1 MFNRSSLFLKRI
13 SKHVAYNH
21 QTVPGE
27 NLPWSIK
34 SIWGMTIRMAIF
46 YGIGFAAPFG
56 IGGKTLLA
64 NYLADLNINLPEDLK
79 PTKGLRIVEYD
90 LNNIMINGE
99 NSNVDV
105 QIWDAS
111 GDENQEDELG
121 VRKLDYMYNY
131 FVSQPN
137 RSLKSCLVCC
147 VQAEENNAR
156 LSSVFSKMSQ
166 IAVNLEN
173 QGEKFKQD
181 FSKYVVSVVSTMSNK

>member
-1 MFNRSSLFLKRI
+1 MKSYKTKILF
-13 SKHVAYNH
+13 
-21 QTVPGE
+21 
-27 NLPWSIK
+27 
-34 SIWGMTIRMAIF
+34 
-46 YGIGFAAPFG
+46 IGPTK
-56 IGGKTLLA
+56 GGKTLLA

-90 LNNIMINGE
+90 LNNILINGE

-111 GDENQEDELG
+111 GDEKYNSFWCVFRKNIDGVVFIYSQEDELG

-166 IAVNLEN
+166 IGVNLEN

-181 FSKYVVSVVSTMSNK
+181 FSKYVVSVVSTMLNK